1 MPPPHEC
8 ALHVLQWGMDEEAV
22 HEYERRLTAIRY
34 ETMGFVETLILS
46 PRMDEHLRVPSL
58 RVIPEEGV
66 ERQYP
71 GKQWW
76 QGRRVPGRQ
85 ISAVNAEVL
94 DALEVP
100 FDVPGDNLIIRGIN
114 LALFAPGDT
123 LRVGDALLV
132 ATQTPHRPCTKFGQ
146 RTSAA
151 KLKAIAAQRFR
162 GTLFDA
168 LHPATI
174 CVGDAVERLL
184 LPVP

>member
-1 MPPPHEC
+1 M
-8 ALHVLQWGMDEEAV
+8 LQWGMDEDALR
-22 HEYERRLTAIRY
+22 EYERRLTALRF
-34 ETMGFVETLILS
+34 EAVGFVEALILS
-46 PRMDEHLRVPSL
+46 PRMDEHLRVSSL
-58 RVIPEEGV
+58 RVIPGKGV
-66 ERQYP
+66 EGQYP

-114 LALFAPGDT
+114 LALFAPGDA

-132 ATQTPHRPCTKFGQ
+132 ATPTPHRPCSKFGQ
-146 RTSAA
+146 RTSAE

-174 CVGDAVERLL
+174 YVGDAVERLL
-184 LPVP
+184 LPAP